1 MIRSLPSHLRP
12 PPLTLFWL
20 GNIIIILDIFVHTWP
35 ELLRY
40 EHFALFLKSSF
51 SPVVKTTS
59 ETKQSVHTLCWTNMS
74 TLSPYCLR
82 NHLVRIGLRSWS
94 EDERIDKYLGP
105 AWPGLTRAADC
116 WVTSGIW
123 HDTRRAGV
131 WKHPDISIY
140 LHKSIIC
147 HWPPV
152 IIHYPHPRY
161 KTDMHL
167 PYQFMLI
174 SFESYYINIT
184 GGQIDRRAEIWW

>member
-1 MIRSLPSHLRP
+1 MGSHNP
-12 PPLTLFWL
+12 YCLFWL

-40 EHFALFLKSSF
+40 EHFALFLKSLS
-51 SPVVKTTS
+51 SLVVKTTS
-59 ETKQSVHTLCWTNMS
+59 EKKQSVHTLCWTNMS
-74 TLSPYCLR
+74 TLSPQCFR
-82 NHLVRIGLRSWS
+82 NHPVRVGFRSWS
-94 EDERIDKYLGP
+94 EEERIDKYLGP
-105 AWPGLTRAADC
+105 AWPELTCAAE
-116 WVTSGIW
+116 S
-123 HDTRRAGV
+123 HPAYDTRRAGV
-131 WKHPDISIY
+131 WNHPDISIH